1 MLLAAKECAF
11 KAAPDAVWMG
21 PDGFRRIRIAR
32 KGRTLQARTAGRRTL
47 RLWTR
52 LTPRYALA
60 YCAVAAGRT
69 A

>member
-11 KAAPDAVWMG
+11 KASPGTGWMG

-32 KGRTLQARTAGRRTL
+32 KGRTLQACTAGRRTL

-52 LTPRYALA
+52 LTARYALV
-60 YCAVAAGRT
+60 YCAAGSGRT
-69 A
+69 V